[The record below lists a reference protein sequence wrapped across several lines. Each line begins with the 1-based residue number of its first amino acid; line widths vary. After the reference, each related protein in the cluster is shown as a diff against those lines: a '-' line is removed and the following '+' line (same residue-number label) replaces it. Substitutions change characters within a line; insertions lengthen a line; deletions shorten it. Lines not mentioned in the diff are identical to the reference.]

1 MSMEVNSC
9 IRTVF
14 VVCVCEYGDKQ
25 FVSGLLNVLC
35 LL

>member
-14 VVCVCEYGDKQ
+14 VVGMCVSTKVNSCIRTVFD
-25 FVSGLLNVLC
+25 V
-35 LL
+35 